1 MYNPSGIWM
10 KRDDYNDSPEL
21 QMFLL
26 HIWATL

>member
-1 MYNPSGIWM
+1 M
-10 KRDDYNDSPEL
+10 KRDDCNDSPEL